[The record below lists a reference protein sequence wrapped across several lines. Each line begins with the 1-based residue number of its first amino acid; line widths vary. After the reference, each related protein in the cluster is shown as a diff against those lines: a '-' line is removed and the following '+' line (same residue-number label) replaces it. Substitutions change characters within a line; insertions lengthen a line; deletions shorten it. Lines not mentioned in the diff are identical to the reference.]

1 MFIRK
6 DIVKILMV
14 ETEVL
19 NEEEAKKINF
29 RIELA
34 TQIEKGYI
42 KWNYNQRGGKIFWK

>member
-1 MFIRK
+1 MFIK
-6 DIVKILMV
+6 EDTVKILM

-19 NEEEAKKINF
+19 SEEEAKKVNF

-42 KWNYNQRGGKIFWK
+42 KWNINQRGGKIFWR

>member
-1 MFIRK
+1 MFIK
-6 DIVKILMV
+6 EDTVKTPM

-19 NEEEAKKINF
+19 SEEEAKKVNF